1 MGTLAAGGLAPQ
13 RLPYAV
19 GGASLSGMGIGDGTE
34 ASRNPPR
41 TNQSVLITAT
51 ATGPTGV

>member
-1 MGTLAAGGLAPQ
+1 VGTLAAGGLAPQ